1 MFTTRSMPSWP
12 VSAIKIIYP
21 VMYPIV
27 HISYTGS
34 IFMIVLVSFERYVS
48 VCHMREVPIK
58 RIILYTAI
66 VTLFAIICNIP
77 SMMIYKWET
86 TDGAIFT
93 KRTNLGCNES
103 FITLYL
109 TYVLNLVLRYVLPT
123 VALIVFNLLIFKK
136 VRTLLLLSPLKYTS
150 NLFQIV

>member
-12 VSAIKIIYP
+12 VSAMKIIYP

-48 VCHMREVPIK
+48 VCHMREEPIK

-66 VTLFAIICNIP
+66 VTFFAIICNIP

-86 TDGAIFT
+86 IDGTIFT
-93 KRTNLGCNES
+93 KRTNLGKTFTENWDS
-103 FITLYL
+103 KRHLFG
-109 TYVLNLVLRYVLPT
+109 
-123 VALIVFNLLIFKK
+123 
-136 VRTLLLLSPLKYTS
+136 TLLTD
-150 NLFQIV
+150 FETTA

>member
-1 MFTTRSMPSWP
+1 MAVYDIIFILGMFTTRSMPSWP

-86 TDGAIFT
+86 IDGAILT
-93 KRTNLGCNES
+93 KRTNLGKTFTENWDSKRHLLEPS
-103 FITLYL
+103 WPILRLWPKLYL
-109 TYVLNLVLRYVLPT
+109 FLGIKPFFSR
-123 VALIVFNLLIFKK
+123 
-136 VRTLLLLSPLKYTS
+136 
-150 NLFQIV
+150 

>member
-1 MFTTRSMPSWP
+1 MFATRSMPSWP

-77 SMMIYKWET
+77 SMMIYKWERI
-86 TDGAIFT
+86 DGTIFT

-109 TYVLNLVLRYVLPT
+109 TYVLNLVLRYILPT

-136 VRTLLLLSPLKYTS
+136 VRMLILLS
-150 NLFQIV
+150 I